1 MDVLYAKTYKE
12 YNIFQNIIFST
23 MLVVNPHPTN
33 VRNDKLVRIEV
44 KKLLKFNSP

>member
-23 MLVVNPHPTN
+23 MLGVNPHPTN